1 MRWWPTREWWR
12 QAPARTARLWRGSL
26 QLRTVAITLL
36 LTGVAILV
44 TGVYM
49 SLSIS
54 NDLYQSRLDQS
65 LGDSRRATTAAQN
78 AMNAADVSS
87 GDSGKNLLNSALTI
101 VQTSTSSRLVAAY
114 RV

>member
-1 MRWWPTREWWR
+1 MRLRWLDGRWWRELPAHAVRVWR
-12 QAPARTARLWRGSL
+12 RSL
-26 QLRTVAITLL
+26 QVRTVTITLL

-54 NDLYQSRLDQS
+54 NDLYQSRLDPS
-65 LGDSRRATTAAQN
+65 LRDSSRATTAAQN

-101 VQTSTSSRLVAAY
+101 VQTSTSSRL
-114 RV
+114 